1 MIGILYSLQENGA
14 EMAENT
20 HKQMQ
25 RFTRGVIAKRTGV
38 NIETVRYY
46 ERIGLLP
53 APPRSKG
60 GHRMYN
66 EDLLRRLHFIRRSR
80 ELGFTLDEVR
90 GLLRLVDGGDY
101 TCGEVE
107 TLTTAHL
114 GEVRRKLADLKR
126 LEKVLRE
133 MISRC
138 EGGEVPECPV
148 IEALFKESS

>member
-1 MIGILYSLQENGA
+1 
-14 EMAENT
+14 MAEKART
-20 HKQMQ
+20 QVQ
-25 RFTRGVIAKRTGV
+25 LLTRGVIAARTGV

-60 GHRMYN
+60 GHRMYD
-66 EDLLRRLHFIRRSR
+66 EVLLRRLNFIRRCR

-90 GLLRLVDGGDY
+90 SLLQLVDGGDY

-107 TLTTAHL
+107 ALTTAHL
-114 GEVRRKLADLKR
+114 GEVRHKLADLKR

-133 MISRC
+133 MVARC

-148 IEALFKESS
+148 IEALFRERS

>member
-1 MIGILYSLQENGA
+1 MPKA
-14 EMAENT
+14 
-20 HKQMQ
+20 Q
-25 RFTRGVIAKRTGV
+25 RMTRGGVAARTGV

-53 APPRSKG
+53 SPPRSEG
-60 GHRMYN
+60 GHRLYS
-66 EDLLRRLHFIRRSR
+66 EDLLRRLNFIRRCR

-90 GLLRLVDGGDY
+90 GLLKLVDGGDY

-107 TLTTAHL
+107 ALTTAHL

-133 MISRC
+133 MVARC

-148 IEALFKESS
+148 IDALFRERRVYSDS

>member
-1 MIGILYSLQENGA
+1 
-14 EMAENT
+14 MA
-20 HKQMQ
+20 KKPRSQG
-25 RFTRGVIAKRTGV
+25 RRLTRGVVAERTGV

-53 APPRSKG
+53 EPPRSVG
-60 GHRMYN
+60 GHRLYN
-66 EDLLRRLHFIRRSR
+66 EDLLRRLNFIRRSR

-107 TLTTAHL
+107 ALTSAHL

-126 LEKVLRE
+126 MEKVLRE
-133 MISRC
+133 MVARC

-148 IEALFKESS
+148 IEALFRERLVNSRG

>member
-1 MIGILYSLQENGA
+1 MYSRQKNGA

-20 HKQMQ
+20 RKQMQ

-53 APPRSKG
+53 APPRSEG
-60 GHRMYN
+60 GHRIYD

-107 TLTTAHL
+107 ALTTAHL

>member
-1 MIGILYSLQENGA
+1 MGGKARTQAQLL
-14 EMAENT
+14 
-20 HKQMQ
+20 
-25 RFTRGVIAKRTGV
+25 TRGVIAARTGV

-60 GHRMYN
+60 GHRMYD
-66 EDLLRRLHFIRRSR
+66 EVLLRRLNFIRRCR

-90 GLLRLVDGGDY
+90 SLLQLVDGGDY

-107 TLTTAHL
+107 GLTTAHL

-133 MISRC
+133 MVARC

-148 IEALFKESS
+148 IEALFRERG

>member
-1 MIGILYSLQENGA
+1 
-14 EMAENT
+14 MAEKART
-20 HKQMQ
+20 QVQ
-25 RFTRGVIAKRTGV
+25 LLTRGVIAARTGV

-60 GHRMYN
+60 GHRMYD
-66 EDLLRRLHFIRRSR
+66 EVLLRRLNFIRRCR

-90 GLLRLVDGGDY
+90 SLLQLVDGGDY

-107 TLTTAHL
+107 ALTITHL
-114 GEVRRKLADLKR
+114 GDVRRKLADLKR

-133 MISRC
+133 MVARC

-148 IEALFKESS
+148 IEALFRERS

>member
-1 MIGILYSLQENGA
+1 MTGILYSLQENGA

-20 HKQMQ
+20 HKKMQ

-53 APPRSKG
+53 APPRSEG

-107 TLTTAHL
+107 ALTTAHL

>member
-1 MIGILYSLQENGA
+1 
-14 EMAENT
+14 MAENT
-20 HKQMQ
+20 RKQMQ

-60 GHRMYN
+60 GHRIYD
-66 EDLLRRLHFIRRSR
+66 EDLLRRLNFIRRSR
-80 ELGFTLDEVR
+80 ELGFTLNEVR
-90 GLLRLVDGGDY
+90 GLLLLVDGGNY
-101 TCGEVE
+101 TCAEVE
-107 TLTTAHL
+107 ALTSAHL

-133 MISRC
+133 MVAGC
-138 EGGEVPECPV
+138 EGGEIPECPV
-148 IEALFKESS
+148 IEALFRQRCV